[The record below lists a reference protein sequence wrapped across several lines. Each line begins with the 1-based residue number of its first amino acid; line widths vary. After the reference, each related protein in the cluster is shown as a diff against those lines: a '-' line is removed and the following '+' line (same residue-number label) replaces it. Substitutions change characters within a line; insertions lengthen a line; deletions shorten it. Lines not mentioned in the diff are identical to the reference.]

1 MKDFKSNDK
10 NIKTKEDDISAS
22 NADKNAGEKP
32 VDDAFK
38 TPNRKY
44 KQEWTQPLDEQQF
57 DDTDLSAGKTG
68 E

>member
-1 MKDFKSNDK
+1 MKDFKSNDQV
-10 NIKTKEDDISAS
+10 IKPKEDEISAAR
-22 NADKNAGEKP
+22 ADKNTREKP

-44 KQEWTQPLDEQQF
+44 KQEWAQPLDEQQY
-57 DDTDLSAGKTG
+57 DDTDLSQGG